1 MATSTKNLYINQGA
15 TFSTN
20 VQYTDYFKNPISLA
34 GYNAYSQIRTSYTS
48 ANAYANLNVSIYDS
62 ANGNITLSLDAANT
76 ALLNGGRYLYD
87 VVANNS
93 NTYIRIIEGIMTVNP
108 GITKYPL

>member
-1 MATSTKNLYINQGA
+1 MATPTKNLYINQGA

-20 VQYTDYFKNPISLA
+20 VQYTDYFKNPISLT

-108 GITKYPL
+108 GITNYPL